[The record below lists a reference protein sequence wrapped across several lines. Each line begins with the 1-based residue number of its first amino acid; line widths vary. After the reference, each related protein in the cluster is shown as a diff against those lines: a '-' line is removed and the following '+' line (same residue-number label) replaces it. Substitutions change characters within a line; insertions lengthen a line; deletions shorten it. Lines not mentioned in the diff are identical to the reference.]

1 MAVTAR
7 APRADAVHL
16 RRWIVVGLTLL
27 AFALRLYAIDAK
39 GIWWDESLS
48 LFRAVHDVPYILSGR
63 IDIQGVTTID
73 QHPPLY
79 FVLLHGVL
87 RLAGESDLALRWI
100 SLLAATLIVPL
111 LYALGSRV
119 ADHRAGVWAA
129 LWGALSP
136 FYLWYAQEA
145 RMYTLVTMLG
155 LAATYCLWRASQSAH
170 VWRWLGAYAL
180 VAAASVATHYMAA
193 PLVATHALLAL
204 ALGLPGR
211 LGIRPRWLWIG
222 TAAVGLVAGL
232 LALDYASHL
241 FAEPVYGRSFV
252 PLSGILIDAL
262 NAYTLGISVRF
273 RQVWPWELAY
283 LAVFLVGVAA
293 TIVAAIVAARRATGP
308 GAPRPWAVAVLLLG
322 QILLPIGALWV
333 FSLRTSFYMGS
344 RYIMVY
350 SPSFYLGLGMGMRAL
365 HGRGRVLTTVAAIVL
380 VAGMAYSTQRYFGHA
395 EYAAKEDHRGA
406 AQLVT
411 RLERPG
417 DAIILTAPENEY
429 AFRHYYRG
437 ALDIIPLPYPPLAAA
452 SGAPP
457 EGRDM
462 HITTPQ
468 GELRLASAL
477 NREALAAELAAIAS
491 RYDRLWLVS
500 CRPQWSDPEERVRG
514 WLDEHL
520 FLDLRTYLPSYGS
533 GVTVAAYLTQP
544 PIREAAASAAWAAVR
559 PLTRVDGLALLEST
573 LSYLGPEGEAV
584 VLDGASA
591 PRAPLPGG
599 RVLAARLTWRVEA
612 PLRNVKHSL
621 RLVDAQGGVWAQQD
635 DRPLYNEPTAGWPLG
650 AVVQHV
656 ASVTVPIG
664 APPGNYTLELVLYH
678 EDDLTPLPVAA
689 GNGETSLRLGEVA
702 VGRTPAA
709 LCPAPGA
716 FTGDDAAQRV
726 TPAARWGALRLASY
740 SVSSTATTDEPLE
753 LTLHW
758 QFEDEFREGVALVVH
773 WADEGGAVRHSA
785 VQPLPELP
793 AGEAWRSGEPLT
805 VRLRLVPPPEVPPGA
820 YRLHL
825 LVHQPEAGRYVGLRR
840 GLPIPMQRS
849 LRLGA
854 VRLACAADG
863 DARAHCH

>member
-1 MAVTAR
+1 
-7 APRADAVHL
+7 
-16 RRWIVVGLTLL
+16 
-27 AFALRLYAIDAK
+27 
-39 GIWWDESLS
+39 
-48 LFRAVHDVPYILSGR
+48 
-63 IDIQGVTTID
+63 
-73 QHPPLY
+73 
-79 FVLLHGVL
+79 
-87 RLAGESDLALRWI
+87 
-100 SLLAATLIVPL
+100 
-111 LYALGSRV
+111 
-119 ADHRAGVWAA
+119 
-129 LWGALSP
+129 
-136 FYLWYAQEA
+136 
-145 RMYTLVTMLG
+145 
-155 LAATYCLWRASQSAH
+155 
-170 VWRWLGAYAL
+170 
-180 VAAASVATHYMAA
+180 
-193 PLVATHALLAL
+193 
-204 ALGLPGR
+204 
-211 LGIRPRWLWIG
+211 
-222 TAAVGLVAGL
+222 
-232 LALDYASHL
+232 
-241 FAEPVYGRSFV
+241 
-252 PLSGILIDAL
+252 
-262 NAYTLGISVRF
+262 
-273 RQVWPWELAY
+273 
-283 LAVFLVGVAA
+283 
-293 TIVAAIVAARRATGP
+293 
-308 GAPRPWAVAVLLLG
+308 
-322 QILLPIGALWV
+322 
-333 FSLRTSFYMGS
+333 MGS

-716 FTGDDAAQRV
+716 FTGDDAAHATSRGAGRAA
-726 TPAARWGALRLASY
+726 PASASRPG
-740 SVSSTATTDEPLE
+740 VHRQPLE
-753 LTLHW
+753 LTSTGSSRTSFAKESGRGTLGG
-758 QFEDEFREGVALVVH
+758 QKADCAAQRRAAARAARQGVAQRRTAHRAPAPRPPPVPP
-773 WADEGGAVRHSA
+773 AYRPPAGAPARGGALRRVAQGSDPQRSSPGRRAPGLRGGRRCPGTLSLGTCGRIHHGCPNVSRHRSGG
-785 VQPLPELP
+785 VHRLPPRGTP
-793 AGEAWRSGEPLT
+793 AG
-805 VRLRLVPPPEVPPGA
+805 
-820 YRLHL
+820 
-825 LVHQPEAGRYVGLRR
+825 
-840 GLPIPMQRS
+840 
-849 LRLGA
+849 
-854 VRLACAADG
+854 
-863 DARAHCH
+863 